1 MRICI
6 LYLVVALAACCC
18 RCPVAKLCTTLRPHG
33 VQHAGLLCPPLFSG
47 VGSNSHPSKQ
57 WCHTTISSSIIPFF
71 SCCQSFPATGSFP
84 LSQLFL
90 SGDQSIGSSGSA
102 LPMNI
107 QGWSPLGLTGLISL
121 QSKGLSRVFS
131 STTVWKPQSSARP
144 SSWSSSHQN
153 RPVAQWIDFVVPK
166 ILS

>member
-6 LYLVVALAACCC
+6 LSLVVALAACCC
-18 RCPVAKLCTTLRPHG
+18 RYPVAKLCTTLRPHG
-33 VQHAGLLCPPLFSG
+33 VQHAGLLCPSLFSG
-47 VGSNSHPSKQ
+47 VGSNSRPSKQ
-57 WCHTTISSSIIPFF
+57 WCHTTISSSITPFF
-71 SCCQSFPATGSFP
+71 SCSQSFPATGSFP

-90 SGDQSIGSSGSA
+90 SGNQSIGSLGSA

-131 STTVWKPQSSARP
+131 STRVWKPQFFSAQP

-153 RPVAQWIDFVVPK
+153 RPVAQWINFVVP
-166 ILS
+166 